1 MSKTK
6 NTNIILMTLIL
17 MFSVPLSAFAN
28 SSWAWLT
35 PFRPLYILPFV
46 IIVTLATEI
55 LLIYYFSKSN
65 KFNRIITFVTLG
77 NLLSFLTPY
86 LCDYLSSLMPH
97 SIYDFSTMLERAP
110 MYIVGFGYL
119 FLTLIVEFPIV
130 YNAVKK
136 DAESQQRLTKGIII
150 SNIITTI
157 FTAAVEHI
165 LCRGNW

>member
-17 MFSVPLSAFAN
+17 LFSVSLSAFAN

-55 LLIYYFSKSN
+55 LLIYYFSKST
-65 KFNRIITFVTLG
+65 KFNKIITFVILG

-119 FLTLIVEFPIV
+119 FLTLVVEFPIV
-130 YNAVKK
+130 YYGVKK
-136 DAESQQRLTKGIII
+136 DVENKQGLIKGIII

-157 FTAAVEHI
+157 FTAVVEHI
-165 LCRGNW
+165 LCRGHW